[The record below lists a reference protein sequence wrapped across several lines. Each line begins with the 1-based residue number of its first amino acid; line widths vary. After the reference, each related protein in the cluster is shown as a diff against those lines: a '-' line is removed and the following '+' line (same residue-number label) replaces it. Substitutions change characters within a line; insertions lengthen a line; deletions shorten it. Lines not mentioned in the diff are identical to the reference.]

1 MKKKMLIWIGA
12 AALATVAVA
21 CSKKN
26 AGTTPVEN
34 APAAAPAGGDAYG
47 GAKYGTPAPEAAPEA
62 APAPESK

>member
-12 AALATVAVA
+12 LALATVAVA

-34 APAAAPAGGDAYG
+34 KGEAAAPAGGDAYG
-47 GAKYGTPAPEAAPEA
+47 GAAYGTPAPEAAPAPE
-62 APAPESK
+62 PAPQK

>member
-34 APAAAPAGGDAYG
+34 APAAAPGGDAYG
-47 GAKYGTPAPEAAPEA
+47 GAKYGTPAPEAAPPA